1 MKELVRFLAQA
12 LADHP
17 DAVEVR
23 EVNRGRTLELHV
35 HEDDVGRIIG
45 RRGRTAQ
52 AMRTLLRVSA
62 GSRGPELDIVG
73 PNDESGDA
81 E

>member
-1 MKELVRFLAQA
+1 MKELVRFLAEA

-17 DAVEVR
+17 EDIEVR
-23 EVNRGRTLELHV
+23 EVNRGRTLELHL

-45 RRGRTAQ
+45 RRGKTAQ
-52 AMRTLLRVSA
+52 AMRTLLRVSS
-62 GSRGPELDIVG
+62 GSRGPDLEIVG
-73 PNDESGDA
+73 PNDEGDDA